1 MFSNMRSGLA
11 MVLKTIGNLT
21 LKTSAM
27 LNINTQYLSEGKTV

>member
-11 MVLKTIGNLT
+11 MVLKTIGHLT